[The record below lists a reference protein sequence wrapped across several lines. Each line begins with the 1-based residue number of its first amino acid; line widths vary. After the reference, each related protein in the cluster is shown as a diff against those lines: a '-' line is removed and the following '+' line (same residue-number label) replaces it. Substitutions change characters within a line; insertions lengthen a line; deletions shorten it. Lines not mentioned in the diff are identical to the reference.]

1 MVIFTWSVRIY
12 RRVLRI
18 FISPKILLLNS
29 SRLNLFFAAISS
41 NFTEFSYFK
50 CYFYHWKKILVT
62 FMVPAPNE
70 YFWKLNFM
78 FLVTKERKWCFYW
91 SVLSNI
97 FSSNTVICDKKK
109 FDRKNYV
116 CYIISPS
123 FQGFL
128 I

>member
-18 FISPKILLLNS
+18 FLSPKILLLNS

-41 NFTEFSYFK
+41 YFTEFSYFK

-70 YFWKLNFM
+70 YFLQIEFHVFSNKRKEM
-78 FLVTKERKWCFYW
+78 VFLLKCFEQYFFIEHCN
-91 SVLSNI
+91 L
-97 FSSNTVICDKKK
+97 
-109 FDRKNYV
+109 
-116 CYIISPS
+116 
-123 FQGFL
+123 
-128 I
+128 